1 MYAICSTAKEDVA
14 KCVQEMAKQ
23 GLKLPIVQF
32 GAAKYKA
39 LEADHSKIME
49 ACKKVAEESIYAIN
63 LTTRKIHKDTCRC
76 KGKNVVGARLA
87 RLDTTGL
94 INCMNCMR

>member
-14 KCVQEMAKQ
+14 KCLQEMIKQ
-23 GLKLPIVQF
+23 GRKLPIVQF

-39 LEADHSKIME
+39 LEADHSKVTK
-49 ACKKVAEESIYAIN
+49 ACEKVAKEAIYAIN
-63 LTTRKIHKDTCRC
+63 LNTRKVHMEECKC
-76 KGKNVVGARLA
+76 KGKNVVSARLA
-87 RLDTTGL
+87 SVRTTGL

>member
-1 MYAICSTAKEDVA
+1 MYAICSTLKEDVA
-14 KCVQEMAKQ
+14 KCVQEMVKQ
-23 GLKLPIVQF
+23 GRKLPIVQF

-39 LEADHSKIME
+39 LEADHSKIM
-49 ACKKVAEESIYAIN
+49 ASCKKVEAEAIYAIN
-63 LTTRKIHKDTCRC
+63 LNTRKVHKESCHC